1 MKKTVFFSLL
11 LALSSA
17 LFAQTPVEIVLD
29 TVSVP
34 CDTTNSFLVGVRTKG
49 FNGVAAFQ
57 FSINWDITKLQYEAF
72 QQVNPAIAGGTFFN
86 PDPGNGR
93 ISALWTVIPP
103 TPFINL
109 PDGTL
114 LFNLRFKR
122 KSGGQ
127 TPIVFSN
134 IPTAIG
140 FFDTD
145 LLDMPWDTTHGW
157 VRPVDNTPP
166 VLTCPANLTVQAAGP
181 APVSGIAP
189 ASVSDDCALQRVG
202 WSSTGATVRSEPNDP
217 DASGAVFNPGVS
229 VVQYTAEDAGGLQST
244 CSFSITL
251 EVVNLNP
258 SFQLGIVETGCSTQ
272 VAIPITAQ
280 AFDSL
285 FSVSFSHAWNP
296 GRLQFDSVG
305 GWNPV
310 LGLNLTNFDVT
321 AVTFGQ
327 FGFEW
332 TATDTAAGAT
342 LPNGAVLYRLY
353 FTPLINVGNTATI
366 AFSDQPN
373 TRQVRTSKVTPP
385 AVVPATYETGSVTIV
400 DILPPIVECINS
412 ATAAADPATF
422 TATISG
428 LQPIN
433 LSDDCSSTVDLAYTL
448 SGATTGSGSGAA
460 DGIYA
465 IGVTTVSY
473 LATDQSGN
481 TSTCSFP
488 VTVTGNL
495 PLTFILDTVNTACGS
510 PQVEINV
517 TVRQFV
523 DIIGANFSIVWD
535 PAVLGFDTVFND
547 FPGLNLTPASFFNF
561 QTTPN
566 GRLNFLA
573 GNPITGWPNIP
584 DDGVFFTLRFDVLGA
599 SSQIGFVQPIDAVD
613 NSFNSVPVLT
623 IDGFF
628 SQTGLDQQPPV
639 VVCPTNVSVD
649 VPGQS
654 TSATVTGLA
663 PLQLSDDCSTP
674 VLTYTQSG
682 ATTGMGTGVA
692 DGLYNVGVTTVTY
705 TATDGVG
712 QSATC
717 SFTVTVDS
725 DVLTIRLDNLNISC
739 GVPNQQVEVN
749 VTVEDFRDL
758 LGMVFSVNWDNTVLS
773 FVEVKNTNPLLGLTP
788 ADFQGFVSTPDGIL
802 RFLGGN
808 PVTGWPALPDGD
820 TMFTIVFTVLNP
832 NAQSFINFIPPFDA
846 VNSAFNSV
854 PLVTIDGSF
863 TIVDDT
869 PPVFANCPPLI
880 TATAPMNSCSTAVS
894 VTLPTATDACSGI
907 QSVLPTSVPGVYPVG
922 NTTLNFV
929 ATDLVGNTA
938 SCSIVVQVSSSSLP
952 QVVSCPSSISIDL
965 PTDKCE
971 QAVSWTVP
979 QFVDPCPGPGLVIT
993 STHLPGQI
1001 FQAGTTNV
1009 VYTATDASGG
1019 QAQCSFTI
1027 TLRDIQP
1034 PFILCQPDMMEPA
1047 NPSLGCAAIVFFG
1060 PAFTS
1065 DFCDLSVTLTADAVS
1080 GSVFQ
1085 AGDNVVTFTAVD
1097 DAGNSATC
1105 SFTITVVDSDFPVFD
1120 CPSDTILQAD
1130 PALQCAAVYT
1140 FTQPVVTDACDPNPV
1155 FSSSIPSGSVLP
1167 IGPNVVEFTGRDG
1180 FGNTTVC
1187 SFVVTVQDVLS
1198 PTIICPSNIA
1208 INSQTGLCGATA
1220 TWAAPQVS
1228 DDCDPSPSVTANFNP
1243 GSFFPVGVTTV
1254 NYTAQDNFG
1263 NPSTCSFTVEVIDQ
1277 EAPVFPNG
1285 CPSDL
1290 SVIITSGCD
1299 ANIIWAAPLA
1309 SDNCAVNTL
1318 VSAPASGTTF
1328 VPGVYGVVFTAT
1340 DNAGNTAT
1348 CNFSVTVMAG
1358 QQTSWS
1364 NVPDTIVV
1372 TVFNSCDTAVTWAP
1386 PQLSNPCD
1394 VYAVTPSIPPGAVF
1408 QLGATNVVYTGT
1420 DQFGK
1425 AFDTAFVVVVREIL
1439 PPVFT
1444 LCPAGPVVVN
1454 TAGIVLAD
1462 PDGFLSGIEP
1472 ASACATAMLEFGL
1485 LQATDN
1491 CSVPVVVQD
1500 QGPPSGAEF
1509 DPGNYTIAFTAT
1521 DAQGNTAAC
1530 AIDIVVEG
1538 FMVDPPIA
1546 SPNPAC
1552 NGSVVTLSV
1561 TDIPGATYAWTG
1573 PAMGYPDTSQITIPS
1588 FSVAASGT
1596 YSVVVSANGCQS
1608 DVLSVDLLPGV
1619 RPVANPDSDIFVYTN
1634 STSDTINVLL
1644 NDVEGTGGS
1653 IVNVVFPTP
1662 PPPGLQ
1668 YHGNGQFTFDAGARP
1683 EFVSFIYEVCSATC
1697 PDLCDQAEVTIAII
1711 PADCGKI
1718 PNIITPNGDGVNDY
1732 LVIPC
1737 LYDPMGYPKNSIVVY
1752 NIWGDKVYE
1761 ASPYTNDKD
1770 AAWQGTLNG
1779 DPGKPLPDGTY
1790 YYLFNPGNGAKPTT
1804 GFVEIYR

>member
-1 MKKTVFFSLL
+1 M
-11 LALSSA
+11 
-17 LFAQTPVEIVLD
+17 
-29 TVSVP
+29 
-34 CDTTNSFLVGVRTKG
+34 
-49 FNGVAAFQ
+49 
-57 FSINWDITKLQYEAF
+57 
-72 QQVNPAIAGGTFFN
+72 
-86 PDPGNGR
+86 
-93 ISALWTVIPP
+93 
-103 TPFINL
+103 
-109 PDGTL
+109 
-114 LFNLRFKR
+114 RFER

-127 TPIVFSN
+127 TPLVFSN
-134 IPTAIG
+134 IPTLIA
-140 FFDTD
+140 FFDSD

-157 VRPVDNTPP
+157 VRPIDNNPP
-166 VLTCPANLTVQAAGP
+166 VVTCPANLTVQAGGP
-181 APVSGIAP
+181 APVGNIAP

-202 WSSTGATVRSEPNDP
+202 WSASGATQYNEPNDP

-229 VVQYTAEDAGGLQST
+229 VVQYTAEDAGGLTST

-251 EVVNLNP
+251 DLVNINP

-285 FSVSFSHAWNP
+285 FSVSFSHSWNP
-296 GRLQFDSVG
+296 NRLQFDSVG
-305 GWNPV
+305 AWNPD
-310 LGLNLTNFDVT
+310 LGLNLTNFDQT
-321 AVTFGQ
+321 LVTFGQ

-332 TATDTAAGAT
+332 TATDTLAGKS
-342 LPNGAVLYRLY
+342 LPAGAVLYRLY
-353 FTPLINVGNTATI
+353 FTPLIGVGSTATI
-366 AFSDQPN
+366 SFSDQPF
-373 TRQVRTSKVTPP
+373 TRLVRSSKLNPP
-385 AVVPATYETGSVTIV
+385 AAVPATYETGSVTII
-400 DILPPIVECINS
+400 DIDPPVISCINS
-412 ATAAADPATF
+412 ATADADPGTF
-422 TATISG
+422 TATFSG
-428 LQPIN
+428 LQPIA
-433 LSDDCSSTVDLAYTL
+433 LSDACGGSVDLMYTL
-448 SGATTGSGSGAA
+448 TGATTGSGSGAA
-460 DGIYA
+460 DGTYN

-481 TSTCSFP
+481 TATCSFP

-495 PLTFILDTVNTACGS
+495 PLTFILDNINTVCGA
-510 PQVEINV
+510 PTVEVNV
-517 TVRQFV
+517 TVRQFI

-535 PAVLGFDTVFND
+535 PAVLRFDTVFND

-561 QTTPN
+561 QTTPS

-573 GNPITGWPNIP
+573 GNPVTGWPDIP
-584 DDGVFFTLRFDVLGA
+584 DDQVFFTMRFDVLGA
-599 SSQIGFVQPIDAVD
+599 SSPIQFVQPIDAVD
-613 NSFNSVPVLT
+613 DNFNSVTVFT
-623 IDGFF
+623 IDGSF

-639 VVCPTNVSVD
+639 VVCPPNVSVD
-649 VPGQS
+649 VPGQNAS
-654 TSATVTGLA
+654 TTVTGLQ

-674 VLTYTQSG
+674 VLTYTQTG
-682 ATTGMGTGVA
+682 ATSGMGTGIA
-692 DGLYNVGVTTVTY
+692 DGVYNVGVTTVTY

-712 QSATC
+712 QTSTC

-725 DVLTIRLDNLNISC
+725 DVLTIRLDTLNISC

-749 VTVEDFRDL
+749 VTVEDFNDL
-758 LGMVFSVNWDNTVLS
+758 YGMVFSVNWDNTVLS

-788 ADFQGFVSTPDGIL
+788 ADFQGFASTPDGIL

-808 PVTGWPALPDGD
+808 PVTGWPTLPDGD
-820 TMFTIVFTVLNP
+820 IMFTIVFTVLNP

-846 VNSAFNSV
+846 VNSSFNSV
-854 PLVTIDGSF
+854 PLVTINGAFS
-863 TIVDDT
+863 IVDDT
-869 PPVFANCPPLI
+869 PPVLANCPPLI

-907 QSVLPTSVPGVYPVG
+907 QSVLPTSVPAVYPVG

-938 SCSIVVQVSSSSLP
+938 TCAIVVQVTSTTLP
-952 QVVSCPSSISIDL
+952 QVASCPGNISIDL
-965 PTDKCE
+965 PMDICQ
-971 QAVSWTVP
+971 QAVNWTIP
-979 QFVDPCPGPGLVIT
+979 QFVDACPGVGTGLVVT
-993 STHLPGQI
+993 STHQPGQI

-1009 VYTATDASGG
+1009 VYTATDVSGG

-1027 TLRDIQP
+1027 TLRDVQP

-1047 NPSLGCAAIVFFG
+1047 NPGLGCAAIVFFG
-1060 PAFTS
+1060 PAFAS
-1065 DFCDLSVTLTADAVS
+1065 DFCDPSLTLTADATS
-1080 GSVFQ
+1080 GSVFP
-1085 AGDNVVTFTAVD
+1085 AGINVVTFTAVD
-1097 DAGNSATC
+1097 DAGNSSTC

-1120 CPSDTILQAD
+1120 CPSDTILQVN
-1130 PALQCAAVYT
+1130 PALQCSAAFN
-1140 FTQPVVTDACDPNPV
+1140 FTPPTVTDACDPNPV
-1155 FSSSIPSGSVLP
+1155 FSSSIPSGTVLP
-1167 IGPNVVEFTGRDG
+1167 VGPTAVEFTGRDA

-1187 SFVVTVQDVLS
+1187 TFVVTVQDIVP

-1208 INSQTGLCGATA
+1208 INSQTGLCGAIA
-1220 TWAAPQVS
+1220 TWAAPLVT
-1228 DDCDPSPSVTANFNP
+1228 DDCDPTPSVTTTFDP
-1243 GSFFPVGVTTV
+1243 GSFFPVGQTTV
-1254 NYTAQDNFG
+1254 VYTAQDNFG

-1277 EAPVFPNG
+1277 EAPAFPSG

-1290 SVIITSGCD
+1290 SVVITSGCD
-1299 ANIIWAAPLA
+1299 ANIIWQVPAV
-1309 SDNCAVNTL
+1309 SDNCTVGSVVAV
-1318 VSAPASGTTF
+1318 PASGTTF
-1328 VPGVYGVVFTAT
+1328 VPGVYGVVYTAT

-1358 QQTSWS
+1358 QQTNWS
-1364 NVPDTIVV
+1364 NVPDSIFV
-1372 TVFNSCDTAVTWAP
+1372 TVFNSCDTAVSWTP

-1394 VYAVTPSIPPGAVF
+1394 VYSVTPNIPPGSVF
-1408 QLGATNVVYTGT
+1408 QLGSTSVVYNGT

-1425 AFDTAFVVVVREIL
+1425 AFDTVFVVVVQEIL

-1444 LCPAGPVVVN
+1444 LCPGGPVVVN
-1454 TAGIVLAD
+1454 TAGIVLSD
-1462 PDGFLSGIEP
+1462 PDDFLSGIEP

-1491 CSVPVVVQD
+1491 CSVPAVVQD
-1500 QGPPSGAEF
+1500 QGASSGSEF
-1509 DPGNYTIAFTAT
+1509 APGGYTVSFTAT
-1521 DAQGNTAAC
+1521 DGQGNTSVC

-1538 FMVDPPIA
+1538 FMVDPPVA

-1561 TDIPGATYAWTG
+1561 SDIPGATYTWTG

-1588 FSVAASGT
+1588 FSVAAAGT

-1619 RPVANPDSDIFVYTN
+1619 RPTANADSDIFVYTN

-1697 PDLCDQAEVTIAII
+1697 SDLCDQAEVTIAVI

-1732 LVIPC
+1732 LVVPC

-1761 ASPYTNDKD
+1761 ASPYSNDKNS
-1770 AAWQGTLNG
+1770 AWQGTLNG

-1790 YYLFNPGNGAKPTT
+1790 YYLFNPGDGAKSTT